1 MDIEIVNKS
10 FCERILQQHQKNKK
24 IKVLELSKELAT
36 SKGDNFLSEIYR
48 IFIKYTN
55 SKNGNAKINEETS
68 IILKIK
74 LANLSIGAEAIDE
87 VFYTES
93 NVFKNIL
100 SKIEKYTDCSIGPF
114 LYEVNENSNYIVM
127 EDLGRLRY
135 AIQDKSKGLTFQ
147 QCLKAIE
154 KMAKFHAG
162 SVRIAETEPE
172 LLQCYDQICPW
183 DVFPKTFYKFMT
195 DSLIT
200 ISKQIEEKFKEDEY
214 QKIACKLKK
223 MSNNFETKVLSV
235 FKHSDSEFCVL
246 NHGDFWINNVMLQ
259 TNEKGETT
267 DARMVDFQLVTYTS
281 PAIDLSHF
289 LAMCP
294 EMLIKGDKDEY
305 FLEKY
310 LATLTKTM
318 EKIGCKTKPPTK
330 QELEESMKKRGVH
343 SIVTGII
350 FYPRLQADKEDIE
363 DFVDVMSE
371 GETKL
376 DLFKYPLAVNIIRK
390 FSRIINDKGYL
401 EC

>member
-55 SKNGNAKINEETS
+55 SKNGNAQISEETS

-93 NVFKNIL
+93 NVFKYIL

-162 SVRIAETEPE
+162 SVRIAET
-172 LLQCYDQICPW
+172 
-183 DVFPKTFYKFMT
+183 VRN
-195 DSLIT
+195 
-200 ISKQIEEKFKEDEY
+200 
-214 QKIACKLKK
+214 LKK
-223 MSNNFETKVLSV
+223 IIIFKKKKYNFYL
-235 FKHSDSEFCVL
+235 
-246 NHGDFWINNVMLQ
+246 
-259 TNEKGETT
+259 
-267 DARMVDFQLVTYTS
+267 
-281 PAIDLSHF
+281 F
-289 LAMCP
+289 LF
-294 EMLIKGDKDEY
+294 LIK
-305 FLEKY
+305 
-310 LATLTKTM
+310 
-318 EKIGCKTKPPTK
+318 
-330 QELEESMKKRGVH
+330 
-343 SIVTGII
+343 
-350 FYPRLQADKEDIE
+350 
-363 DFVDVMSE
+363 
-371 GETKL
+371 
-376 DLFKYPLAVNIIRK
+376 N
-390 FSRIINDKGYL
+390 
-401 EC
+401 